1 MLPEIVDLT
10 DDDIV
15 EDHVGIKGETAEKP
29 SEHSIR
35 EVIHPEANSESE
47 IGTMQQVCN
56 NK

>member
-1 MLPEIVDLT
+1 MLLVDLT

-15 EDHVGIKGETAEKP
+15 EDHVGIKGETAENP
-29 SEHSIR
+29 SEHSMR
-35 EVIHPEANSESE
+35 EVTHPEANSESE